1 MQAHSPAAPGQTLT
15 FRLCV
20 GVLVL
25 MAFIQVICLGLALA
39 MRLDRLGAAPRE
51 VVREVVRY
59 LPADGVEVAAGAAGA
74 EELGLTKFSGI
85 VPHAVPPETA
95 ETAET
100 VAAVAAVGARPLPLP
115 PPPPPPPGLKAP
127 IIQDPLVAKLL
138 TEARQARVA
147 ADMRVAITKLKEAE
161 KLAPDEPNVLYEA
174 GMAYELMGIFDL
186 ASAYYQRVYELGTT
200 GAGTLYQEAANKIT
214 AGFAQPDAER
224 DSFSLGRTRI
234 FKQDP
239 PEGGQLVVITIPV
252 NGAPGEDFLAEDLE
266 VKVTFFDQDE
276 NMKIQPI
283 AAEER
288 PQDNWLSAPVDWEDQ
303 REELLQI
310 TYKVAPPS
318 VQDAHLFGSRK
329 YYGQVV
335 ELFYKGELI
344 DSQAW
349 PRHLAQKLNAS
360 EESPMFLEE
369 NTLPP
374 DYNNQ
379 NPILPLPVR

>member
-15 FRLCV
+15 FRLSV
-20 GVLVL
+20 GVVVL
-25 MAFIQVICLGLALA
+25 MAFIQLICLGLALT

-59 LPADGVEVAAGAAGA
+59 VPADVTDAADVGAPASTEQPAA
-74 EELGLTKFSGI
+74 ELDLAEFSGI
-85 VPHAVPPETA
+85 VPVPADPA
-95 ETAET
+95 EPAEP
-100 VAAVAAVGARPLPLP
+100 VSALSAQPL
-115 PPPPPPPGLKAP
+115 PPPPGLKAP

-138 TEARQARVA
+138 AEARQARVA
-147 ADMRVAITKLKEAE
+147 GDMRVAITKLKEAE

-186 ASAYYQRVYELGTT
+186 ASSYYQRVYELGTT

-214 AGFAQPDAER
+214 AGFAQPHAER
-224 DSFSLGRTRI
+224 GSFLLGQTRI
-234 FKQDP
+234 FKQEP

-252 NGAPGEDFLAEDLE
+252 SKNPKEDFLADDLE

-276 NMKIQPI
+276 TMKIQPI

-288 PQDNWLSAPVDWEDQ
+288 PQDNWLTAPVDWVDQ

-310 TYKVAPPS
+310 TYKIAPPS

-360 EESPMFLEE
+360 QEAPLFLEE